1 MVLGGSWV
9 AKSGVISPLSGLRTI
24 VTLHISPLI
33 TTHEAPSRVWD
44 FRASGGGFVGGFGFM
59 GMSGLHFSVLS
70 LAFMA
75 SCGWGF
81 RVPGFKIE
89 GFRGSAKNLGVYKQG
104 SECFG

>member
-1 MVLGGSWV
+1 
-9 AKSGVISPLSGLRTI
+9 
-24 VTLHISPLI
+24 
-33 TTHEAPSRVWD
+33 
-44 FRASGGGFVGGFGFM
+44 M
-59 GMSGLHFSVLS
+59 GMLGLHFSVLS

-81 RVPGFKIE
+81 RVPGFKTE